1 MKRAALYA
9 RVSTANQEEEQTIQA
24 QLMEI
29 KQRIKEDTNLLLPE
43 CIYMDDGWTG
53 TILERPELDRMRS
66 DARDNKFE
74 VLYFYDRGRISRIY
88 VHQEIVFEELRECG
102 IELTSLHDINGE
114 TTEEK
119 LMGGFMGLFAEY
131 ERIKIVERMRLG
143 KVRKVKE
150 NKKLLG
156 YNPRYGYDYHH
167 RVKTGANAQ
176 DGHFTVN
183 AMQAAAVKKMFIW
196 IDEGYSKHEVRRM
209 LFETGV
215 TPPKGKRDMWSG
227 GTLDRLLH
235 DTTYYGDHYYNKS
248 ESVVTKN
255 PQNPELKYR
264 KVQKGSRKR
273 RPKEEWMLIK
283 VPKIIDKEL
292 FDRVQAKLVLHSRIN
307 SRNNKKNDYLVGGL
321 IECICGKARTGDP
334 AGNSHLYYRC
344 TDRLSKFPL
353 PRECYENGINAQVFD
368 ALVWVKVNALLLN
381 PKLIQQQAERW
392 QIKASPLITQADSL
406 KERLLSLE
414 AEERRYTKAYG
425 LGVMSERL
433 YKDNMKELADK
444 RSNFSMELTNIEA
457 ELADKPKL
465 SVEELVAGVKETLR
479 SLDLTDKKT
488 IIRKIITKIVAT
500 QKEATIWG
508 HIPIY
513 ATEQVVLNA
522 SNRDCGVAECWQVYT
537 V

>member
-1 MKRAALYA
+1 MRHAALYA

-24 QLMEI
+24 QLSEI
-29 KQRIKEDTNLLLPE
+29 KQRIREDKDVLLLPK
-43 CIYMDDGWTG
+43 CIYQDDGWTG
-53 TILERPELDRMRS
+53 TILERPDLDKLRS
-66 DARDNKFE
+66 DARDHKFE
-74 VLYFYDRGRISRIY
+74 VLYVYDRGRLSRKF
-88 VHQEIVFEELRECG
+88 VHQEIILEELRECG
-102 IELTSLHDINGE
+102 VEFISLHDINGE
-114 TTEEK
+114 SKEEI
-119 LMGGFMGLFAEY
+119 LMGSVMGVFHEY
-131 ERIKIVERMRLG
+131 ERLKITERMRLG

-156 YNPRYGYDYHH
+156 YNPKYGYDYHH
-167 RVKTGANAQ
+167 RIKTGANIR

-183 AMQAAAVKKMFIW
+183 AMQAAAVKQVFMW

-209 LFETGV
+209 LYEAGIA
-215 TPPKGKRDMWSG
+215 PPKGKRDMWSG

-255 PQNPELKYR
+255 PQNPEQKYH

-283 VPKIIDKEL
+283 VPLIIEKEL
-292 FDRVQAKLVLHSRIN
+292 YDRVQAKLALHSRIN
-307 SRNNKKNDYLVGGL
+307 TRNNKKNEYLVGGL

-368 ALVWVKVNALLLN
+368 ALVWGKLHALLLN

-392 QIKASPLITQADSL
+392 QIKASPLITQADTL
-406 KERLLSLE
+406 NERLLSLE

-433 YKDNMKELADK
+433 YKDNMKEVADK
-444 RSNFSMELTNIEA
+444 RSQFNVELTNIEA

-465 SVEELVAGVKETLR
+465 SVEELVAGFKETLQ

-488 IIRKIITKIVAT
+488 IIRKIVTKIVAT
-500 QKEATIWG
+500 QKEAIIWG

-513 ATEQVVLNA
+513 ATEQVVLHA
-522 SNRDCGVAECWQVYT
+522 SNRHCRFAECW
-537 V
+537 